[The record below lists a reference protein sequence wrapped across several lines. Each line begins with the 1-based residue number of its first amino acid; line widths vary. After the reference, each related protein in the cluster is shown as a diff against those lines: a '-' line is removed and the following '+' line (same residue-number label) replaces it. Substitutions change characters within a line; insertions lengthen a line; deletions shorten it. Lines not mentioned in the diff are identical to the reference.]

1 MRDPEEDWLSED
13 LSIAEELE
21 EQEREDFGSD
31 YETTEM
37 D

>member
-1 MRDPEEDWLSED
+1 MRDPEEDWASED
-13 LSIAEELE
+13 LSISEELE
-21 EQEREDFGSD
+21 EQEREDLGSD